1 MTIVAVT
8 QVLLAIVTRPLCFMV
23 TLDYSKSDSLTSML
37 NVAVATMLILAAVSQ
52 KLIPQHL
59 QKLKLLY
66 NINL

>member
-8 QVLLAIVTRPLCFMV
+8 QVLLAIVARPLCFVV
-23 TLDYSKSDSLTSML
+23 TPDYSESDSLTSML

-59 QKLKLLY
+59 QKIK
-66 NINL
+66 IVVQHK